1 MRRCGWSWRRWWR
14 KAKFRVLEVDVGRM
28 GNMSCGRM
36 EKRMMPFVDGRLK
49 VSEQRE
55 VEAHLAG
62 CAACRVRV
70 NEFRAVSGLLDELPQ
85 IEPSG
90 AFDARVRARV
100 AAEPVKQSWW
110 AVFAPSPRAAFAASM
125 LLLATIWV
133 GSHSSNMN
141 TTDVGSNDP
150 IATVDPNDLPVL
162 ENYDILANFEPLT
175 ELPQPV
181 QADDPDDSD
190 NNQSM

>member
-1 MRRCGWSWRRWWR
+1 
-14 KAKFRVLEVDVGRM
+14 
-28 GNMSCGRM
+28 MSCSRM
-36 EKRMMPFVDGRLK
+36 EKQMLPFVDGRLK

-110 AVFAPSPRAAFAASM
+110 AVFAPSPRAAFAASL
-125 LLLATIWV
+125 LLLATIWIGSRPGNVNVPNV
-133 GSHSSNMN
+133 GPNGP
-141 TTDVGSNDP
+141 TAL
-150 IATVDPNDLPVL
+150 IDPNDLPVL
-162 ENYDILANFEPLT
+162 ENYDILANFEPL
-175 ELPQPV
+175 EDLPQPV
-181 QADDPDDSD
+181 QGDDSD
-190 NNQSM
+190 EVDGNQAM

>member
-1 MRRCGWSWRRWWR
+1 
-14 KAKFRVLEVDVGRM
+14 M
-28 GNMSCGRM
+28 GPMGCGRM
-36 EKRMMPFVDGRLK
+36 EKQMLPFVDGRLK

-62 CAACRVRV
+62 CVACRVRV

-110 AVFAPSPRAAFAASM
+110 AVFAPSPRAAFAASL
-125 LLLATIWV
+125 LLLATIWI
-133 GSHSSNMN
+133 GSRPGNLNTNNNAASNG
-141 TTDVGSNDP
+141 TAGQAP
-150 IATVDPNDLPVL
+150 IDPNDLPVL
-162 ENYDILANFEPLT
+162 ENYDILANFEPL
-175 ELPQPV
+175 EDLPQPV
-181 QADDPDDSD
+181 QGDDSD
-190 NNQSM
+190 EIDGNQAM